1 MMDDIRGVD
10 AEHYRE
16 ELRRRWGAL
25 LSYRYIGR
33 QFSSMNTV
41 ADAPVALRHDMRNAV
56 GGIMAAPLAIICP
69 GGGMGADLET
79 VPNPVVHSLQLV
91 DDARGVR
98 RVEVVD
104 EVDLKRGQRLGFGRA
119 LIVDADDHDRV
130 IALVESQGASIGQV
144 PPGMT
149 RFDDDPVEH
158 IEDSPDLPPLSEV
171 FGAAR
176 RDDGH
181 WTLPELR
188 AELASPDAALHLGP
202 QHVVLE
208 RAAGDLA
215 EALAGTHRLQVDS
228 VHVMFLSRGKVG
240 PFRVDGRALGDAG
253 RTGRVGVQLTLHDEG
268 AGDRAVTAASYV
280 FGVAG
285 G

>member
-1 MMDDIRGVD
+1 MDDIRGVD

-41 ADAPVALRHDMRNAV
+41 ADAPVTLRHDMRNAI
-56 GGIMAAPLAIICP
+56 GGVMAAPLAIICP
-69 GGGMGADLET
+69 GGGTGSDLET

-104 EVDLKRGQRLGFGRA
+104 TVDLKRGQRLGFSRA
-119 LIVDADDHDRV
+119 LIVDADDHERV

-144 PPGMT
+144 PPGLT
-149 RFDDDPVEH
+149 RFDDDPVAH
-158 IEDSPDLPPLSEV
+158 IEDSPDLPPLWQV
-171 FGAAR
+171 FGAAL

-181 WTLPELR
+181 WALPELA

-208 RAAGDLA
+208 RAAVDLA
-215 EALAGTHRLQVDS
+215 GARAGSDRLQVDS

-240 PFRVDGRALGDAG
+240 PFRVDGRALGDAD
-253 RTGRVGVQLTLHDEG
+253 RTGRVAVQLTLHDEG

-280 FGVAG
+280 FALAED
-285 G
+285 